1 MERASKRSRSATR
14 PSGKTGKRA
23 LRSKSAAVAKHNKSM
38 SKVAAARVIANATTA
53 GFLGIEKKFLDT
65 YVAPTAIGSAAALTS
80 GMYDP
85 VSVAV
90 GGCVSCISAP
100 GQGSSEQQRNG
111 KQCTI
116 DSVVLKG
123 FVENAFSSGTAVE
136 AATKVFVAVVLDT
149 ETNAAQCASEA
160 IFKNVSGSVQLAAD
174 PAKNLLGGNR
184 FRILKSQT
192 YDLTPSG
199 AFPAGA
205 NYAANSVRRDFDW
218 YIPFKGGLPVH
229 FNATGTDANIANVVD
244 NSIHVVAFATLAGAN
259 IAYNARVRFMG

>member
-1 MERASKRSRSATR
+1 MERSSKRSRSAGR
-14 PSGKTGKRA
+14 SSGKTGKRA

-65 YVAPTAIGSAAALTS
+65 YVAPTAIAANANLTS

-116 DSVVLKG
+116 DSVILKG
-123 FVENAFSSGTAVE
+123 YVNNAPTGSSNVE

-160 IFKNVSGSVQLAAD
+160 IFKNVSGDVSLAAD

-184 FRILKSQT
+184 FRILKSQV
-192 YDLTPSG
+192 YDLTPIG
-199 AFPAGA
+199 AFAA
-205 NYAANSVRRDFDW
+205 SVNYAGNGVRREFDW
-218 YIPFKGGLPVH
+218 YIPFKSGLPVH

-244 NSIHVVAFATLAGAN
+244 NSIHVVAFSTLAGAT